1 MKIDHIMEEDV
12 YKGMFYLAHYDGNFP
27 VSSNPHR
34 HSFFEILWLE
44 RGEGLQN
51 IDGSIFP
58 LSVNDLFLVSEGQ
71 VHCIHDGAKISGYLL
86 CFKESFWQQAP
97 ASIRNYKS
105 SLFNNLLIN
114 SYFHL
119 EQQNAQEI
127 SELFSNM
134 LNEYNKQDYPGKTDL
149 LAAYMKV
156 LLIKVENLK
165 QDSIHVAR
173 QNTNDYMLFQQV
185 LESVEENFASIHEV
199 ADYATKLGISPRK
212 LSELCQ
218 QFSGKNAKQLIDT
231 RIVSEAKRLLQFT
244 TKSVKEIASNL
255 HFADQYQFS
264 KFFKKH
270 THTSPV
276 QFRNRFAEIDI

>member
-27 VSSNPHR
+27 VSPIAHR

-44 RGEGLQN
+44 SGEGLQD
-51 IDGSIFP
+51 IDGSTFR

-71 VHCIHDGAKISGYLL
+71 VHCIHDSSNVTGYLL
-86 CFKESFWQQAP
+86 CFKDSFWQQAP
-97 ASIRNYKS
+97 SSIKNYKS

-119 EQQNAQEI
+119 DQQNAEEI
-127 SELFSNM
+127 TELFRNM
-134 LNEYNKQDYPGKTDL
+134 LKEYNKPDYPGKTDL

-156 LLIKVENLK
+156 LLIKIENLK
-165 QDSIHVAR
+165 KDSIAGGR
-173 QNTNDYMLFQQV
+173 QNSNDYALFQQV
-185 LESVEENFASIHEV
+185 LESVEENFARVHEV
-199 ADYATKLGISPRK
+199 ADYGIRLGISPRK
-212 LSELCQ
+212 LSEICQ

-244 TKSVKEIASNL
+244 TGSIKEIASHL

-270 THTSPV
+270 TNVSPL